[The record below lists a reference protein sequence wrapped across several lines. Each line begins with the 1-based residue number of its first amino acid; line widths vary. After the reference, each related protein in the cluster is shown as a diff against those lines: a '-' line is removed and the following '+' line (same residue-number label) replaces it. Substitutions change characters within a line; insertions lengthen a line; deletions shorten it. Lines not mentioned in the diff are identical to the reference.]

1 MTITKRSTKGSALTY
16 LEMDGNLTHME
27 GLEQRLDRIDN
38 SDATPKI
45 YTSGVKTAA
54 YRPGEVI
61 EVLSGLCNGA
71 DVTVQSG
78 TYTFPNVTG
87 VQNINSNDSYV
98 DVTGSNLA
106 YTPPTGTTR
115 VVYEFSY
122 LLDGLGTGDDPD
134 PVGHFRFYIDSA
146 EVENARFTVGD
157 QSQQF
162 GDKII
167 FRWVVGITG
176 FNVPNDGILVSWTS
190 AKTLK
195 MQARRYSSNHNL
207 QLHEANYWDGS
218 SADQF
223 SRPMLT
229 ITAIA

>member
-1 MTITKRSTKGSALTY
+1 MTITKRTTKGSSLTY
-16 LEMDGNLTHME
+16 AEMDGNLTHME

-38 SDATPKI
+38 SNATPKI

-71 DVTVQSG
+71 NVTVQSG
-78 TYTFPNVTG
+78 TYTFPNVTAF
-87 VQNINSNDSYV
+87 QDLTTTYADI
-98 DVTGSNLA
+98 TGSSIA

-122 LLDGLGTGDDPD
+122 QYSADTIPGTM
-134 PVGHFRFYIDSA
+134 GHFKFDIDGV
-146 EVENARFTVGD
+146 EVEDARHSIGNHSYEYGRKV
-157 QSQQF
+157 
-162 GDKII
+162 I
-167 FRWVVGITG
+167 FRWVIDCAATAAIADQGAFT
-176 FNVPNDGILVSWTS
+176 SWTS

-195 MQARRYSSNHNL
+195 MTAREYSGSYEVR
-207 QLHEANYWDGS
+207 LHFAKYWDGIES
-218 SADQF
+218 DQF
-223 SRPMLT
+223 HKPSLT